1 MSVSKSFM
9 IWTSALILVI
19 AFGAYGAFLR
29 LTMGFK
35 VTALND
41 YYPWGLWIAYDVLTG
56 IALAA
61 GSFSLAFGVY
71 IINKKKFEPLL
82 RPTLLTCL
90 LAYLTTALGLIIDIN
105 QPARFWHPMF
115 PLFFQPH
122 SVLFEVYWCISLY
135 IIIQLIEFSPIV
147 AEKLRWKWFYTTMES
162 EKVMIPLVI
171 VGIIVPTLHQSSLGG
186 LFLIAPDKVHPL
198 WYSPIL
204 PILFYISALA
214 AAPAMIIIE
223 SNISSRVLNR
233 GLELDLLSSLGRAMR
248 YILLVYV
255 AIRLLDLIAR
265 GAIFSSGDT
274 RALFFF
280 VEILAG
286 FVAPLILLLSERFV
300 RSGKVL
306 LLASIL
312 VVFGVI
318 MNRFDVLL
326 TAWLYPPSGAIY
338 FPTWVEISVT
348 GMLVALEAL
357 AFTLAVK
364 YLPIFPEIKREHA

>member
-1 MSVSKSFM
+1 MSVSKSFL
-9 IWTSALILVI
+9 IWISALILVI
-19 AFGAYGAFLR
+19 VFGAYGAFLR
-29 LTMGFK
+29 LTVGFK

-41 YYPWGLWIAYDVLTG
+41 YYPWGLWIAYDDLTA

-61 GSFSLAFGVY
+61 GSFSLVFGVY

-90 LAYLTTALGLIIDIN
+90 LAYLAAALGLLIDIN
-105 QPARFWHPMF
+105 QPARFWYPMF
-115 PLFFQPH
+115 PLFFQPR
-122 SVLFEVYWCISLY
+122 SVMFVVYWFLLLY
-135 IIIQLIEFSPIV
+135 LIIQLVEFSPIA
-147 AEKLRWKWFYTTMES
+147 AEKLRWKWFYTAMES
-162 EKVMIPLVI
+162 EKVMVPLVI
-171 VGIIVPTLHQSSLGG
+171 VGIIVATLHQSSLGG

-233 GLELDLLSSLGRAMR
+233 GLELDLLSSLGRAIR

-255 AIRLLDLIAR
+255 VIRFVDLAAR
-265 GAIFSSGDT
+265 GALSYIGDA
-274 RALFFF
+274 RSLFFLA
-280 VEILAG
+280 EILIG
-286 FVAPLILLLSERFV
+286 FIAPLLLLLPERFV
-300 RSGKVL
+300 KSGKVL

-312 VVFGVI
+312 VVFGVV

-338 FPTWVEISVT
+338 FPTWAEIPVT

>member
-1 MSVSKSFM
+1 MNVSKSFM
-9 IWTSALILVI
+9 IWISALILVI

-147 AEKLRWKWFYTTMES
+147 AEKLKWKWFYTTMES

-204 PILFYISALA
+204 PVLFYISALA

-223 SNISSRVLNR
+223 SNISSRVLSR

-248 YILLVYV
+248 YILLVYII
-255 AIRLLDLIAR
+255 ARLVDLAAR
-265 GAIFSSGDT
+265 GALLFIGDT
-274 RALFFF
+274 RSLFFL
-280 VEILAG
+280 VEISIG
-286 FVAPLILLLSERFV
+286 FVAPFLLLLPERSV
-300 RSGKVL
+300 KSGRIL

-364 YLPIFPEIKREHA
+364 YLPIFPEIKEKHA

>member
-1 MSVSKSFM
+1 MSVSKSFA
-9 IWTSALILVI
+9 IWVSALILVI

-29 LTMGFK
+29 LTVGFK

-71 IINKKKFEPLL
+71 IINKRKFEPLL

-90 LAYLTTALGLIIDIN
+90 LAYLTTALGLLIDIN

-115 PLFFQPH
+115 PPFFQPH
-122 SVLFEVYWCISLY
+122 SVLFEVYLCISSY
-135 IIIQLIEFSPIV
+135 IIIQLLEFSPIV
-147 AEKLRWKWFYTTMES
+147 AEKLGWRWLYTTMES

-204 PILFYISALA
+204 PILFYTSALA

-223 SNISSRVLNR
+223 SNISSRVLSR

-265 GAIFSSGDT
+265 GAPLSAGDIRT
-274 RALFFF
+274 MFFL
-280 VEILAG
+280 VELSAG
-286 FVAPLILLLSERFV
+286 FIAPLLLLLPERLV
-300 RSGKVL
+300 RSGRVL
-306 LLASIL
+306 LLASVL

>member
-1 MSVSKSFM
+1 MTASKSFL

-29 LTMGFK
+29 LTVGFK

-147 AEKLRWKWFYTTMES
+147 AEKLRWKWFYTAMES
-162 EKVMIPLVI
+162 EKVMVPLVM

-255 AIRLLDLIAR
+255 AIRFVDLAAR
-265 GAIFSSGDT
+265 GALSYVGDA
-274 RALFFF
+274 RSLFFL
-280 VEILAG
+280 VEILIG
-286 FVAPLILLLSERFV
+286 FIAPLLLLLPEKFV
-300 RSGKVL
+300 KSGKIL

-338 FPTWVEISVT
+338 FPTWAEISVT